1 VWCVWDR
8 DPAEGR
14 DRRDGCGRSK
24 QANGS
29 RGKKNGPPF
38 SYRGALAL
46 ALRKQHPHRAMA
58 DTPTSPPTVPEA
70 HARIARTTR
79 PSPAD
84 ALAVLKEAAAGQ
96 KLRAGSA
103 VGGVGKKKGAR
114 GGGPARRASEPAV
127 REVGR

>member
-1 VWCVWDR
+1 
-8 DPAEGR
+8 
-14 DRRDGCGRSK
+14 
-24 QANGS
+24 
-29 RGKKNGPPF
+29 
-38 SYRGALAL
+38 
-46 ALRKQHPHRAMA
+46 MA

-70 HARIARTTR
+70 HVRIARTTR
-79 PSPAD
+79 PSPVD

-103 VGGVGKKKGAR
+103 SGGVGKKKGAR

>member
-1 VWCVWDR
+1 MGGTGVVG
-8 DPAEGR
+8 A
-14 DRRDGCGRSK
+14 K
-24 QANGS
+24 QVNGS
-29 RGKKNGPPF
+29 REGKKMGPPF

-46 ALRKQHPHRAMA
+46 ALRKQHPPRAMA

-70 HARIARTTR
+70 HVRIARTTR
-79 PSPAD
+79 PSPVD

-103 VGGVGKKKGAR
+103 SGGVGKKKGAR